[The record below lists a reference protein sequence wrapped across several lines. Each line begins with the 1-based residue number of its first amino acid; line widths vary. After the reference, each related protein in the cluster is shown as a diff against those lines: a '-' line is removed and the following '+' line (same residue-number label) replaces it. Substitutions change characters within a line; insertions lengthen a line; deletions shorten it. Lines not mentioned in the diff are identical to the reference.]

1 MAVRTEHFMA
11 NIVTKTIGWGIA
23 VASALGLA
31 QLATTAA
38 SAADYD
44 VGSIHISQP
53 WSRATP
59 KGASA
64 GAAYMTLTNNGKTA
78 DRVNCVASDASA
90 ECQIHSMTMDNGVM
104 QMRPVEGGLEIKP
117 GETVT
122 LKPGSFHMMLLN
134 LKHPLEQGNSMKAT
148 LKFDSAGTVDVE
160 YPIVALGAAVPGA
173 AAGGGAMMQGGGM
186 MGPSGGAMAPMNKQ

>member
-1 MAVRTEHFMA
+1 MR
-11 NIVTKTIGWGIA
+11 NIATQTIGWGVA

-31 QLATTAA
+31 QLAMTAA

-44 VGSIHISQP
+44 VGSIHISEP

-59 KGASA
+59 KGAST
-64 GAAYMTLTNNGKTA
+64 GAAYMTLTNNGKTP
-78 DRVNCVASDASA
+78 DRVNCVSSDASA

-122 LKPGSFHMMLLN
+122 LKPGSFHVMLLN
-134 LKHPLEQGNSMKAT
+134 LKHPLEQGNAMKAT

-160 YPIVALGAAVPGA
+160 YPILAIGA
-173 AAGGGAMMQGGGM
+173 AAPGVAQGGGSMMQGGGM
-186 MGPSGGAMAPMNKQ
+186 MGPNGGAMAPMNK